1 MKKVDADKLK
11 EWVKEFHP
19 NDTWVLSMLDN
30 APEINDNI
38 DVNEYIFKTIV
49 AERCVRAIRVA
60 FKKKNFAKAS
70 QYYSELFDLFYTDES
85 TEPSQIFLLK

>member
-19 NDTWVLSMLDN
+19 NDTWALSMLDN

-38 DVNEYIFKTIV
+38 DINEYIFKTIV

-60 FKKKNFAKAS
+60 FKKRTFAKAS

-85 TEPSQIFLLK
+85 TEQIKQL